1 MSGTGGAQFV
11 QTGTVNASGVFVPTS
26 SGNPVPVSGTFSA
39 TLAPFAPN
47 GNYTILNAGTASA
60 NVALPTGTVV
70 EVFNTGTNLAYVNLG
85 VGTLVAASTVEI
97 PVSAGGWLG
106 FAVGTNDH
114 LAGITTT
121 GTASL
126 ILAGGT
132 GLPVGSAAGAGG
144 GASGN
149 VVVTSGTL
157 TTATVTQATG
167 TNLHTVVDSGS
178 IAISNSPT
186 VVVGSGTITTAT
198 VTQATGT
205 NLHTVV
211 DSGTLTLGSVQGL
224 AASGASVSGN
234 PLLGGGRAQNAEQTA
249 VTNGQAIDIATDLV
263 GRQIVFPYANKEN
276 LWSGAISSTGT
287 TAVTIEAAP
296 GANVKLYATSL
307 QIGNTGTVTVAG
319 TLNDSAATILVL
331 PAGGGSNLTLPAPLV
346 WAANTAATITFSA
359 ATTTAYAS
367 AQGFKGT

>member
-1 MSGTGGAQFV
+1 MVSPNGFLPSQAAPVFLTQDGTVVDNSNPLDVAATFSGTISASSAAQANAAPPVWTEGSLEPFSQNLHGALRITPSI
-11 QTGTVNASGVFVPTS
+11 TGTDLTTF
-26 SGNPVPVSGTFSA
+26 PVSGTV
-39 TLAPFAPN
+39 
-47 GNYTILNAGTASA
+47 TAQ
-60 NVALPTGTVV
+60 
-70 EVFNTGTNLAYVNLG
+70 
-85 VGTLVAASTVEI
+85 
-97 PVSAGGWLG
+97 
-106 FAVGTNDH
+106 
-114 LAGITTT
+114 
-121 GTASL
+121 
-126 ILAGGT
+126 
-132 GLPVGSAAGAGG
+132 
-144 GASGN
+144 
-149 VVVTSGTL
+149 GTL
-157 TTATVTQATG
+157 TIIPSGTQTVT
-167 TNLHTVVDSGS
+167 GS
-178 IAISNSPT
+178 L
-186 VVVGSGTITTAT
+186 T

-319 TLNDSAATILVL
+319 TLNDSATTILVV
-331 PAGGGSNLTLPAPLV
+331 PSGGGSNLTLPAPLV